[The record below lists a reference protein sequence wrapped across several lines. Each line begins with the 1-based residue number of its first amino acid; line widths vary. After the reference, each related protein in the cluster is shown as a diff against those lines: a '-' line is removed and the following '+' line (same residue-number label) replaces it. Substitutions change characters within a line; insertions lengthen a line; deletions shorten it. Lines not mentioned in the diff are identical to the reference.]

1 MVVMI
6 VELFFFYMMMMINN
20 IDIPMVSIEGI
31 TPALT
36 LLKMAIFYYSSL
48 GACF

>member
-20 IDIPMVSIEGI
+20 IDIPTVSIEGI
-31 TPALT
+31 TPAPT
-36 LLKMAIFYYSSL
+36 LLKMAMFYYSSL